1 MPAVPPRHTRRT
13 IAAGAIGNLLE
24 WYDFAIYGYFA
35 ATIGRVFFPAEDRV
49 AQVLAA
55 FGIFALGYL
64 MRPLGGMVV
73 GHIGDRHGRRAA
85 LTFSIVAMAVP
96 TFLVG
101 VLPGHATLGVAAP
114 VLLTALRM
122 IQGLSVG
129 GEATTSMVFLVE
141 RAPAGR
147 RGLVGSLASLAA
159 NGGFLMGSAIGAAF
173 AALLPADALADWGW
187 RIPFLLGL
195 LVGLVGWW
203 LRRLLEDDPPLPR
216 PATPPLVD
224 TLRHHGGAVGRV
236 AGVTVFNAVGFYLMF
251 LYVVT
256 WLQTVDGDAPAQALE
271 INTASMIVL
280 LPVMVAAGWLSDRVG
295 RRPLMFVALV
305 AGFAGAV
312 PFLWLMHHPS
322 PALQLAGQLAFVVPA
337 GIGLGVMPAILAEA
351 VPAGVRC
358 TAVALGYNIAFGVI
372 GGLTPL
378 TAAWLVSRTGFDL
391 SPALL
396 VMAAASVSFAAL
408 LRFRETSRDATLPP

>member
-1 MPAVPPRHTRRT
+1 MPAALPRHTRRT
-13 IAAGAIGNLLE
+13 IAAGTIGNLLE

-35 ATIGRVFFPAEDRV
+35 ATIGRVFFPAEDSV

-216 PATPPLVD
+216 PASPPLVD
-224 TLRHHGGAVGRV
+224 TLRHHGATVGRV

-251 LYVVT
+251 LYIVT
-256 WLQTVDGDAPAQALE
+256 WLQTVDGDAPAQSLE

-295 RRPLMFVALV
+295 RRPLMFGALA
-305 AGFAGAV
+305 AGLAGAV

-322 PALQLAGQLAFVVPA
+322 PALQLAGQLTFAIPA
-337 GIGLGVMPAILAEA
+337 GIALGVMPAILTET

-358 TAVALGYNIAFGVI
+358 TAVALGYNIAFGII

-396 VMAAASVSFAAL
+396 VMAAAAVSLAAL